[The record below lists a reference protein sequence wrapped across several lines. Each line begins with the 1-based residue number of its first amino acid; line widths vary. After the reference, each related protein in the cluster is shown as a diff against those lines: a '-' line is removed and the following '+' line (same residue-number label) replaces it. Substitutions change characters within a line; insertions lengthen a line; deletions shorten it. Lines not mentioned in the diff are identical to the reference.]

1 VISGVGRERGS
12 CPYGRQPASLRL
24 SPAQPGD
31 FAIVSI
37 FWPYGFFLGG
47 DRSCNGTRPDHSKNR
62 IRNGVVDSQTAKGDT
77 MWLAIIQPAAAAAV
91 ARNGEGP
98 PTDATDIK
106 PPQTRFRGRSQALLI
121 QSLATAPLVGPGSSM
136 RRGKAPPSASMPK
149 DRRGTCA
156 RRVTSHLPR
165 CCMTSFCVP
174 QPIKWRGTLDNN
186 RDQRRGLLSLGARL
200 AYAVIA
206 ANQIF
211 ESLPRQFATKTLCV
225 PMSCLRRG
233 CERHP

>member
-1 VISGVGRERGS
+1 MPASLCLTYARCSAAFRFERSGSRSQHGLHRVISGVGRERGS

-106 PPQTRFRGRSQALLI
+106 PPQTRFRGRSQALLYN
-121 QSLATAPLVGPGSSM
+121 
-136 RRGKAPPSASMPK
+136 R
-149 DRRGTCA
+149 
-156 RRVTSHLPR
+156 
-165 CCMTSFCVP
+165 
-174 QPIKWRGTLDNN
+174 WRPH
-186 RDQRRGLLSLGARL
+186 RSLGQAVPCGEARL
-200 AYAVIA
+200 
-206 ANQIF
+206 
-211 ESLPRQFATKTLCV
+211 LPRQACRKIVAEPVLGGLHHIYRV
-225 PMSCLRRG
+225 AA
-233 CERHP
+233 